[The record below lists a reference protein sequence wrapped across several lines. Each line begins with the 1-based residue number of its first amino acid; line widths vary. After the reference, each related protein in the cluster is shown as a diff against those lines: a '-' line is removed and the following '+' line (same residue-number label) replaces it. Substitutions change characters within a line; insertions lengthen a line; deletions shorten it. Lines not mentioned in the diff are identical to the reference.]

1 MMLLAGD
8 FRRRWSRVGQTIG
21 FQWSVSPRANGRRLN
36 RIVCPTLIV
45 IGLGLLLPAQ
55 QVSIEPQPK
64 AGSKQKQKP
73 VNESPQADL
82 RVDTTVVLVPVSV
95 NDKLLNRPVSGLE
108 KENFRIFDNQ
118 VAQKITSF
126 SMDDEDVAVGLV
138 FDTSGSMGS
147 TLQRSRMAA
156 MEFFKTSNPEDEFFL
171 VEFDDTPRMVVPLT
185 HNTNDI
191 SQQLLFSRS
200 HGSTA
205 LLDAIYLSLHEV
217 KKSKKAK
224 KALLIISDG
233 GDNHSRYTETEVQNV
248 LRESDS
254 LIYAI
259 GVFGGGSG
267 LAEEIDGPRMLRRV
281 AEQTGGRLLE
291 GNAGDLPDI
300 ARKIS
305 TDLRNRY
312 VIGYSPTDKTRD
324 GRYHRVQVNVVP
336 PRGLPP
342 LVAHWRLGYYAQRD

>member
-1 MMLLAGD
+1 MALGILKKGD
-8 FRRRWSRVGQTIG
+8 RRRN
-21 FQWSVSPRANGRRLN
+21 P
-36 RIVCPTLIV
+36 IVCPTPRVITQIAALIV
-45 IGLGLLLPAQ
+45 AWGLLLPAQ
-55 QVSIEPQPK
+55 QVSIEPQTK

-73 VNESPQADL
+73 AGESPDANI
-82 RVDTTVVLVPVSV
+82 RVDTTVVLIPVSV
-95 NDKLLNRPVSGLE
+95 NDKALGRPVSGLE
-108 KENFRIFDNQ
+108 KENFRIVDNQ
-118 VAQKITSF
+118 VPQKITSF
-126 SMDDEDVAVGLV
+126 AMDDEDVAVGLV

-156 MEFFKTSNPEDEFFL
+156 AEFFKTSNPNDEFFL
-171 VEFDDTPRMVVPLT
+171 VEFDDTPRLSVPLT
-185 HNTNDI
+185 QNTNEI
-191 SQQLLFSRS
+191 SNQLLFSRS

-205 LLDAIYLSLHEV
+205 LLDAIYLSLHEI
-217 KKSKKAK
+217 KKSKIAK

-248 LRESDS
+248 LRETDC

-267 LAEEIDGPRMLRRV
+267 APEEIDGPRMLRKV

-291 GNAGDLPDI
+291 GSANDLPDI

-324 GRYHRVQVNVVP
+324 GRYHRVQVTVVP